1 MKINNRK
8 GITLIELLVALIVL
22 GLTIAGIYRLFIAQT
37 KAYTIQD
44 QVVEVQQGIR
54 VAMEILLRDLRM
66 AGFDDDSPT
75 SNISVIT
82 PLVVG
87 DESIAVSYEYD
98 SNTLYTVSYWRDS
111 NTQKLFRQRIITK
124 NDGTSTTESP
134 ECILE
139 NVDQLS
145 FRYGVD
151 GNDDKAMDDRNGNG
165 VIDEEDWISSGT
177 VSLENA
183 KVVAVKVI
191 LRARTQEINEYV
203 KPITPRIMTSAVTLR
218 NLCM

>member
-54 VAMEILLRDLRM
+54 AAMEILLRDLRM

-191 LRARTQEINEYV
+191 LSARTQEVNEDI
-203 KPITPRIMTSAVTLR
+203 KIISPRIMTSAVTLR

>member
-22 GLTIAGIYRLFIAQT
+22 GLTVAGIYRLFIAQT

-98 SNTLYTVSYWRDS
+98 SNTLYTISYWRDS

-151 GNDDKAMDDRNGNG
+151 RNDDKAMDDRNGNG

-177 VSLENA
+177 VSSENA

-191 LRARTQEINEYV
+191 LSARTQEV
-203 KPITPRIMTSAVTLR
+203 KEDVNIISPRIMTSAVTLR

>member
-8 GITLIELLVALIVL
+8 GITLIELLIALIVL
-22 GLTIAGIYRLFIAQT
+22 GLTVAGIYRLFIAQT

-111 NTQKLFRQRIITK
+111 NTQKLFRQRVITK

-191 LRARTQEINEYV
+191 LSARTQEVNEDI
-203 KPITPRIMTSAVTLR
+203 KIISPRIMTSAVTLR